1 MFEGAKLECII
12 PIAGAGVIRL
22 GGDQIAAG
30 DQFVALDGYEFRLDR
45 NRISKKELFCIPH
58 RPESRLPYKSHKED
72 GKMSRSYG
80 LTMLTLLAVLVIVS
94 LLMAACFAPPA
105 TPAPLAPLATHEKMV
120 ETEVEL
126 MAESAPAPIAP
137 LAPPNDQ
144 AHADM
149 FFENYG
155 VNPFVDTEDDHLS
168 TFALDVDTGS
178 YTVARRYVTDG
189 NLPPEDAIRVEEFVN
204 YFDQDY
210 AYPPEGQAF
219 AIHVDGAPFPFAETD
234 RYQML
239 RVGIQ
244 GYAVPPEARQDVSL
258 MFVIDVSGSMNM
270 ENRLELVKR
279 SLELLVEQ
287 LRPTDSVGI
296 VVYGSE
302 ARVILEPT
310 SGAEKGAILE
320 AIYALQ
326 PEGSTNAEAGLRL
339 GYQQAMRAFKPEGI
353 NRVILCSDGVANV
366 GRTGPNSIL
375 GTIKGYVSEGVT
387 LTTVGFGM
395 GNYNDVLMEQLAD
408 NGDGFYAYVDT
419 LKEAERL
426 FVENLTS
433 TLQVIAK
440 DAKVQVDFNPEVVA
454 RYRLVGFENRAVT
467 DEDFRDDTVD
477 AGEIGAGH
485 SVTALYEIKLHP
497 DAASRIATVYLRWED
512 PDSHEVT
519 ELSQDFDSSQMAE
532 SFGAASPYF
541 QCSVVVSEYAEILR
555 DSYWAQGSTLAGVL
569 EEAERVSRLLPND
582 PDLSEFVDLVRRA
595 NRISGNQ

>member
-1 MFEGAKLECII
+1 MI
-12 PIAGAGVIRL
+12 
-22 GGDQIAAG
+22 
-30 DQFVALDGYEFRLDR
+30 
-45 NRISKKELFCIPH
+45 
-58 RPESRLPYKSHKED
+58 
-72 GKMSRSYG
+72 
-80 LTMLTLLAVLVIVS
+80 TLSVLVIAS
-94 LLMAACFAPPA
+94 LLMSACMVSPAA
-105 TPAPLAPLATHEKMV
+105 
-120 ETEVEL
+120 TEVVAERSVEPVIAEEAVS
-126 MAESAPAPIAP
+126 MAEPAPAPGAP
-137 LAPPNDQ
+137 LTPPNDQ
-144 AHADM
+144 PYADM
-149 FFENYG
+149 FFEDFG
-155 VNPFVDTEDDHLS
+155 VNPFIDTEDDHLS

-178 YTVARRYVTDG
+178 YTIARRYVTDG

-219 AIHVDGAPFPFAETD
+219 AIHIDGAPFPFAETE
-234 RYQML
+234 RYRVL
-239 RVGIQ
+239 RVGVQ
-244 GYAVPPEARQDVSL
+244 GYAVPPEARKDVSL
-258 MFVIDVSGSMNM
+258 MFVIDVSGSMDM

-302 ARVILEPT
+302 ARVVLEPT

-366 GRTGPNSIL
+366 GRTGPDSIL
-375 GTIKGYVSEGVT
+375 ETIKGYASEGVT
-387 LTTVGFGM
+387 LTSVGFGM

-433 TLQVIAK
+433 TLQAIAM
-440 DAKVQVDFNPEVVA
+440 DAKVQVDFSPEVVA
-454 RYRLVGFENRAVT
+454 RYRLIGFENRAVA

-485 SVTALYEIKLHP
+485 KVTALYEIKLHP
-497 DAASRIATVYLRWED
+497 DAAGRIATVYLRWED

-519 ELSQDFDSSQMAE
+519 ELSQDFDSGQMAE
-532 SFGAASPYF
+532 SFSAASPYF
-541 QCSVVVSEYAEILR
+541 QCSVVVAEYAEILR

-582 PDLSEFVDLVRRA
+582 PDINEFVDLVRRA
-595 NRISGNQ
+595 SRIAGNQ